1 MKQPLLSFLAAL
13 RFLTIIPVSWRAES
27 DGRNFA
33 DGLFYFP
40 LIGLVI
46 GGLCAFSTGML
57 GLFLPHTLVV
67 FSGIVMLAGFSGF
80 LHVDGL
86 ADTADGLLSSRSRE
100 EKLVI
105 MRDSRT
111 GVMGVV
117 AILAVL
123 GGKFAALSALP
134 NGMLLPALLLM
145 PIAGRCAIVIS
156 MAMLSYA
163 RPEGGLG
170 RLFYSAETMRAAW
183 FCTSFTGVLLCLSV
197 VFSEI
202 SWKTAVLLVL
212 VLTATLLL
220 FVRWCRQSLGGATG
234 DTLGAICEIS
244 ELMTAVSFT
253 IGLNGT

>member
-1 MKQPLLSFLAAL
+1 MKQPLLPFLAAL

-27 DGRNFA
+27 DGQYFA
-33 DGLFYFP
+33 GGLFYFP

-46 GGLCAFSTGML
+46 GSLCAFSAGIL
-57 GLFLPHTLVV
+57 EVFLPQSLVV
-67 FSGIVMLAGFSGF
+67 FSGIVILAGFSGF

-100 EKLVI
+100 EKLAI

-117 AILAVL
+117 SILVVL

-134 NGMLLPALLLM
+134 HGMLLPALLLM

-170 RLFYSAETMRAAW
+170 RLFYSAQTMRAAW
-183 FCTSFTGVLLCLSV
+183 FCTAFSGVLLCLSV
-197 VFSEI
+197 VFSAI
-202 SWKTAVLLVL
+202 SWKTSVWLVL

-253 IGLNGT
+253 IGLNGK